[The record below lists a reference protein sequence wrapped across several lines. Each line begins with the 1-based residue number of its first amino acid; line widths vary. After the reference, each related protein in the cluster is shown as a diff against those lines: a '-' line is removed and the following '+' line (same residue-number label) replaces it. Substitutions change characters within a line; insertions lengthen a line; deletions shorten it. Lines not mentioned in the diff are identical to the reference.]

1 MSKDYNQIKAVAIRP
16 FATSSKR
23 IKWCL
28 VGEEN
33 RRTGASRNP

>member
-16 FATSSKR
+16 FATSSKW
-23 IKWCL
+23 IKWGA